1 MPCRY
6 YKALCTLGQRNK
18 DWKRGDGKRHIMQMK
33 ITGKQELAI
42 LTSDKK
48 DFKTKGKKKNK
59 EGHSMHPIKKHPNT

>member
-1 MPCRY
+1 
-6 YKALCTLGQRNK
+6 
-18 DWKRGDGKRHIMQMK
+18 MK